1 MAENCLFCNIVVGA
15 IPCQK
20 AGETEQVLAF
30 HDIHPQAPTHVLVI
44 PKTHTTSLSET
55 HDNTL
60 LGELLG
66 GVRDIAQQ
74 LGLSD
79 YRLVVNN
86 GPQAGQTVFHLHAH
100 ILAGRPLH
108 WPPG

>member
-1 MAENCLFCNIVVGA
+1 MAENCLFCNIVAGA

-20 AGETEQVLAF
+20 AGENDQVLAF

-44 PKTHTTSLSET
+44 HKTHTASLSES
-55 HDNTL
+55 HDNAL
-60 LGELLG
+60 LGDLLG
-66 GVRDIAQQ
+66 GARDIAQQ

>member
-1 MAENCLFCNIVVGA
+1 MAENCLFCNIVAGA

-20 AGETEQVLAF
+20 AAENERILAF
-30 HDIHPQAPTHVLVI
+30 HDIHPQAPTHLLVI
-44 PKTHTTSLSET
+44 HKTHTASLAET
-55 HDNTL
+55 EDATL
-60 LGELLG
+60 LGELMA
-66 GVRDIAQQ
+66 GVRQVASEND
-74 LGLSD
+74 LTD
-79 YRLVVNN
+79 YRLIINN

>member
-1 MAENCLFCNIVVGA
+1 MAENCLFCNIVAGA

-20 AGETEQVLAF
+20 AGENEQVLAF
-30 HDIHPQAPTHVLVI
+30 HDIHPQAPTHLLVI
-44 PKTHTTSLSET
+44 HKTHTPSLSGTE
-55 HDNTL
+55 DASL
-60 LGELLG
+60 LGELMA
-66 GVRDIAQQ
+66 GVRQVASEQ
-74 LGLSD
+74 GLTD
-79 YRLVVNN
+79 YRLVINN